1 MTKYLFEDD
10 NASFEREVELLR
22 KNSRKKSVLRTAGN
36 YLMKH
41 SERGHKNYGA
51 ARERKL
57 PIGSGVIE
65 STVRRIVNLRL
76 KGASVYWKEP
86 MAEAMLLLRCL
97 YKANRW
103 QNIEKQELRT
113 MNQAA

>member
-1 MTKYLFEDD
+1 M
-10 NASFEREVELLR
+10 
-22 KNSRKKSVLRTAGN
+22 
-36 YLMKH
+36 
-41 SERGHKNYGA
+41 NYGA
-51 ARERKL
+51 ARDRKL

-65 STVRRIVNLRL
+65 STVWRVVNLRL

-103 QNIEKQELRT
+103 QNIEKQELVT
-113 MNQAA
+113 INQPA